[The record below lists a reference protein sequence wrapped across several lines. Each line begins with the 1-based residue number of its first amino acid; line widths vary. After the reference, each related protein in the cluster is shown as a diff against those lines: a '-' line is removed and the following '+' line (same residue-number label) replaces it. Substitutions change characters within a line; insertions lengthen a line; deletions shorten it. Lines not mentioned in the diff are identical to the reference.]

1 MFVLYYKCINLLFQ
15 SEVIDKLPAGQRT
28 FAVLARKYQ
37 VDVYEARMHLFL
49 KFVAKKHSWIEDI
62 SRYLLGIKK
71 HELHDYL
78 SDFLRPDMP
87 LDEIGILMFSHMMHK
102 HCVVFFNDL

>member
-1 MFVLYYKCINLLFQ
+1 MLVLYYECINLLFQ

-28 FAVLARKYQ
+28 FAVLARAYHI
-37 VDVYEARMHLFL
+37 DVYEARMHLFL
-49 KFVAKKHSWIEDI
+49 KFVAEKRSWNEDI

-71 HELHDYL
+71 CELHDYL

-87 LDEIGILMFSHMMHK
+87 LEEIGILMFSHMMHK
-102 HCVVFFNDL
+102 H